1 MVFGWGKKK
10 NDQIPREILK
20 PKEIKLSEV
29 QKITKEFLDLRN
41 DQTIAEIKLLR
52 NQTTPLIK
60 DLASIVQSLDKDDL
74 KVDDIDKHL
83 RIIVV
88 RGKKQVI
95 DVIKKE
101 ATNLPEISSFE
112 DTMKMNNVLNH
123 KLKKFGDVLG
133 RQTRVIHIFAKKY
146 AGGLKAILA
155 EMNSNN
161 NEIQK
166 LLKNFQNTES
176 DSKEITQLLDNITK
190 LEDDSLTKNQRL
202 SETQSMLD
210 SIGNKI
216 TNLEI
221 SIEKIKSG
229 KKYEEFLKLN
239 QSLSSFNDTKIQ
251 IKNEIDAQFT
261 KISRP
266 LGRYEY
272 ASSLDKGQ
280 KSLLSQLIQ
289 DPYKALTPQN
299 EDSIILIFES
309 VRKGISSGSIS
320 VKDVDR
326 SIVNIR
332 ETEQLLGEFIKKINN
347 FVEKKQEFQNKIN
360 AFDNDELSTLEKNL
374 EKAMTQ
380 KQDNASKIFSFK
392 KDVFENHANIPKV
405 ISEIETKLKRFSNID
420 YTIIRPNYN

>member
-1 MVFGWGKKK
+1 
-10 NDQIPREILK
+10 
-20 PKEIKLSEV
+20 
-29 QKITKEFLDLRN
+29 
-41 DQTIAEIKLLR
+41 
-52 NQTTPLIK
+52 
-60 DLASIVQSLDKDDL
+60 
-74 KVDDIDKHL
+74 
-83 RIIVV
+83 
-88 RGKKQVI
+88 
-95 DVIKKE
+95 
-101 ATNLPEISSFE
+101 
-112 DTMKMNNVLNH
+112 
-123 KLKKFGDVLG
+123 
-133 RQTRVIHIFAKKY
+133 
-146 AGGLKAILA
+146 
-155 EMNSNN
+155 MNSNN

-166 LLKNFQNTES
+166 LITNFQNTES
-176 DSKEITQLLDNITK
+176 DSKEITQLLDNIKK

-202 SETQSMLD
+202 SETQNMLD

-239 QSLSSFNDTKIQ
+239 QSLSSFNDTNIQ
-251 IKNEIDAQFT
+251 IKNEINAQFT

-272 ASSLDKGQ
+272 ASSLDKEQ
-280 KSLLSQLIQ
+280 KYFLSQLIQ
-289 DPYKALTPQN
+289 DPYKALIPQN

-326 SIVNIR
+326 SIANIR
-332 ETEQLLGEFIKKINN
+332 ETEKLLGEFIKKINN

-380 KQDNASKIFSFK
+380 KQDNASKISSFK
-392 KDVFENHANIPKV
+392 KDVFENHANIPKI
-405 ISEIETKLKRFSNID
+405 ISEIETKIKRFSNTD
-420 YTIIRPNYN
+420 YTIIRPN